1 MLAAVLRACPG
12 RVEGSATVAAPTRHL
27 EIETKLDLPP
37 GKKLPDLTA
46 ARGVRSAGLIG
57 WTDPVVHELDAV
69 YYDTES
75 FDLLAAKITLRR
87 RTGGDD
93 AGWHLKLP
101 ARAGGR
107 TEVGLPLESSAE
119 AVPAA
124 LADLLVGASRGRSLR
139 PVARV
144 GNRRTVRRLVTKSG
158 QAAVEVA
165 DDRVTAVPLH
175 PDGGVAGPQRRWR
188 ELEAEL
194 IDGTVAQLQAT
205 TAALV
210 DAGAKPS
217 ASPSK
222 LARALALPSAP
233 VARRKRPTAGEA
245 AVTALGRLRDG
256 LIAADLALRDGREDS
271 LHDARTATRRLRSV
285 LGVFAS
291 LFEGPAGDNLQ
302 AQLRE
307 HGRILSVARDLEVL
321 AIRLTGQLSDE
332 PAEYA
337 RAAGRR
343 LDQEFRRRQPVARA
357 HVAERIR
364 SADYLAMLRG
374 IDGFLADPPFSR
386 RARRA
391 ATAALPGLLDAA
403 WRTLRGRADV
413 ALADPGNTP
422 AVHAVRKQAKVVRYA
437 AEAAVASLGD
447 DAVVFAAANEE
458 IQEVLGEHQDAV
470 LSAALLAELA
480 LSPDTDGVAGF
491 VFGRLHAFEQ
501 AAAHAALDD
510 FADAWDRVEDGDLL
524 DAVTERQR

>member
-1 MLAAVLRACPG
+1 MA
-12 RVEGSATVAAPTRHL
+12 AAPTRHL
-27 EIETKLDLPP
+27 EIETKLDLAP
-37 GKKLPDLTA
+37 GKKVPDLPA
-46 ARGVRSAGLIG
+46 VRAVRAAGLTG
-57 WTDPVVHELDAV
+57 WSDPVVHELDAT
-69 YYDTES
+69 YYDTEA

-87 RTGGDD
+87 RTGGQD

-107 TEVGLPLESSAE
+107 TEVGLPLEAPSMAM

-124 LADLLVGASRGRSLR
+124 LADLLLGVARGRPLR

-144 GNRRTVRRLVTKSG
+144 RNRRTVRRLMTKSG
-158 QAAVEVA
+158 LAAVEVA
-165 DDRVTAVPLH
+165 DDRVTASPLH
-175 PDGGVAGPQRRWR
+175 PDGAAAGPERQWR

-194 IDGTVAQLQAT
+194 LDGTLAQLQAT
-205 TAALV
+205 SAALV
-210 DAGAKPS
+210 EAGAKPS

-222 LARALALPSAP
+222 LARALALPSSP
-233 VARRKRPTAGEA
+233 PTKRKRPTSGEA
-245 AVTALGRLRDG
+245 VITALSRLQDG
-256 LIAADLALRDGREDS
+256 LIAADLALRDGRDNS

-291 LFEGPAGDNLQ
+291 LFEGPAGAHLQ
-302 AQLRE
+302 GQLRE
-307 HGRILSVARDLEVL
+307 HGRILSVGRDLEVL
-321 AIRLTGQLSDE
+321 QTRLAGQLVDE

-337 RAAGRR
+337 RAATQR
-343 LDQEFRRRQPVARA
+343 LEQIFGRRQPVARA
-357 HVAERIR
+357 HVHERIQ
-364 SADYLAMLRG
+364 SAQYLAMLRD
-374 IDGFLADPPFSR
+374 IDDFLADPPFAR
-386 RARRA
+386 RAGRA

-403 WRTLRGRADV
+403 WRTLRERADL
-413 ALADPGNTP
+413 ALADPDNTP

-437 AEAAVASLGD
+437 TEAAVASLGD

-470 LSAALLAELA
+470 MSATLLAELA
-480 LSPDTDGVAGF
+480 LDSETDGVAGF

-524 DAVTERQR
+524 AAVTERAR